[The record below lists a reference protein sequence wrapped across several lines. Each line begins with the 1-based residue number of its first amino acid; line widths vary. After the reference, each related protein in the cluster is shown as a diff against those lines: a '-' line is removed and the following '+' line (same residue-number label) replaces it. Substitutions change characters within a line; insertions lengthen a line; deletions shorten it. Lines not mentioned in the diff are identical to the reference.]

1 MTPHRL
7 RASYTY
13 LNLWTSGQWQ
23 EAIKAYFKID
33 KYVSRE
39 MAEGLDYHDEWQK
52 HIEETKTLPAVFGN
66 IKLQA
71 PVCEDKIVI
80 PVYDWLDLV
89 IKPDCYD
96 LPIIHEFKTGVS
108 ESSDYARTYQPATY
122 AIGMVLLKRPVKYVD
137 IHQYNQYSKKSTYSR
152 IVVTEK
158 LIKDGLNFIETVG
171 AEMHTYFMEQ
181 GLYDRYGKQ

>member
-1 MTPHRL
+1 MNNHKL

-13 LNLWTSGQWQ
+13 LNLWASGNWE

-33 KYVSRE
+33 KYVSRA
-39 MAEGLDYHDEWQK
+39 MAEGLDYHEEWQA
-52 HIEETKTLPAVFGN
+52 HIEKTKTLPAVFGSIPLN
-66 IKLQA
+66 A

-89 IKPDCYD
+89 VKPDCID

-137 IHQYNQYSKKSTYSR
+137 IHQYNQYSKKATYSR
-152 IVVTEK
+152 VVVTER

-171 AEMHTYFMEQ
+171 SEMHTYFMEQ
-181 GLYDRYGKQ
+181 GLYDRYARA